1 MNNKDLKTGISWA
14 FSSPILIMYMFLY
27 LAFHSITP
35 SLSLQCTPAE
45 LLYPSTLLYGF
56 AAVRLAVLEEPETEE
71 DVIFDQQ
78 PQPPKTGWSLN
89 TEDTNPEDKPHN
101 RGCRHKSKVTESAQS
116 EVAFSS
122 PLVRL
127 SPNRETEK
135 TRYLR
140 QCEVPLSYVLISQRS
155 QCRLVGMRKH
165 VGTWSSLQMTLT
177 FPDKQML
184 AVIGMAL
191 QQKAVS

>member
-1 MNNKDLKTGISWA
+1 MNNKDLKTGISWD

-27 LAFHSITP
+27 LAFRSITP
-35 SLSLQCTPAE
+35 SLSLQYTPAG
-45 LLYPSTLLYGF
+45 LLFASTLLYGF

-78 PQPPKTGWSLN
+78 PQPPKTGWSLD
-89 TEDTNPEDKPHN
+89 TENTNPEDRPHN
-101 RGCRHKSKVTESAQS
+101 HGCQSKSKVTESAQS

-127 SPNRETEK
+127 SASRGTEK
-135 TRYLR
+135 TRYLCQR
-140 QCEVPLSYVLISQRS
+140 GVPLSFVLILQCS

-165 VGTWSSLQMTLT
+165 ANDAHIS
-177 FPDKQML
+177 
-184 AVIGMAL
+184 
-191 QQKAVS
+191 

>member
-1 MNNKDLKTGISWA
+1 MNNKDLKMGISWVL
-14 FSSPILIMYMFLY
+14 SSPILIMHMFLY

-35 SLSLQCTPAE
+35 SLLLQCTPAE

-78 PQPPKTGWSLN
+78 PQTPKTGWSLD

-101 RGCRHKSKVTESAQS
+101 HGSQRKSKVTESARS

-135 TRYLR
+135 TRYR
-140 QCEVPLSYVLISQRS
+140 VGCH
-155 QCRLVGMRKH
+155 CRM
-165 VGTWSSLQMTLT
+165 S
-177 FPDKQML
+177 
-184 AVIGMAL
+184 
-191 QQKAVS
+191 